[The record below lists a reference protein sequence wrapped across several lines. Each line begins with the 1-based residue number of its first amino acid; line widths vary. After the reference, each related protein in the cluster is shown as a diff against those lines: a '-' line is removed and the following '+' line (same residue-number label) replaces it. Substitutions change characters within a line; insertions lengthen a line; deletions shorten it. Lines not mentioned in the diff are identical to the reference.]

1 MPSLVARFGVLRLAI
16 VGLALLA
23 MSAGA
28 SAMLVTGGKLKHET
42 RTNAARHVISLDRA
56 PAQLAARGPAAKA
69 TLAGVGDTEASQAYV
84 QTRAQVGNHPKARAP
99 KTASGTTGVSPGAPS
114 DAEVRRELKQL
125 KQYQAGGGGLVAGA
139 LAKLGPGGLARAPS
153 SAPAAVRRVIAGG
166 NEIADFPYIWGGG
179 HGSFVDS
186 GYDCSGSV
194 SYALAAAGLL
204 KSPLTSG
211 SFMSWGK
218 PGPGRWI
225 TIYAS
230 NGHVYMYVAGLRF
243 DTSGRSGPRGS
254 RWQAG
259 VRSNAGFVAVHPPG
273 Y

>member
-1 MPSLVARFGVLRLAI
+1 MPSLVARFGVLRLAL
-16 VGLALLA
+16 VGIALLA

-28 SAMLVTGGKLKHET
+28 SAVLVSRSQQTSRSGS
-42 RTNAARHVISLDRA
+42 NVISLDRS
-56 PAQLAARGPAAKA
+56 PTQLAARGPAAKA
-69 TLAGVGDTEASQAYV
+69 TLAGVGDSEAAQAYV
-84 QTRAQVGNHPKARAP
+84 QTRAQVGNHPKARSP
-99 KTASGTTGVSPGAPS
+99 HSASATTGISPGAPS

-125 KQYQAGGGGLVAGA
+125 QQYQSGAGLVAGA
-139 LAKLGPGGLARAPS
+139 LAKLGSNGLAQAPR
-153 SAPAAVRRVIAGG
+153 SAPAVVRRVIAGG

-179 HGSFVDS
+179 HGSFVDN

-211 SFMSWGK
+211 AFMRWGA

-225 TIYAS
+225 TIEAS

-254 RWQAG
+254 RWQTAR
-259 VRSNAGFVAVHPPG
+259 RSNAGFVAVHPPG
-273 Y
+273 F